1 MGIQAR
7 FRTLALGLILAAPLA
22 AQQPP
27 QPNGGPFVAQHNPR
41 FVPAAQAD
49 FLNDG
54 ERVVGV
60 SANGVAKAYAV
71 RFMAFHHVIQDRLG
85 EMPILATW

>member
-1 MGIQAR
+1 M
-7 FRTLALGLILAAPLA
+7 RTRAYFQKFVLSVGLAGWVGG
-22 AQQPP
+22 QGPP
-27 QPNGGPFVAQHNPR
+27 QPNGGPFVEQRSPR

-49 FLNDG
+49 FMMDV

-60 SANGVAKAYAV
+60 NQNGMTKAYAV
-71 RFMAFHHVIQDRLG
+71 RFMAFHHIIQDRLK

>member
-1 MGIQAR
+1 MK
-7 FRTLALGLILAAPLA
+7 TLGWFPSIGLSVVLIAPLG

-27 QPNGGPFVAQHNPR
+27 QPNGGPFVEQRAPR
-41 FVPAAQAD
+41 FVPARQAD
-49 FLNDG
+49 FMMDG

-60 SANGVAKAYAV
+60 NQSGVAKGYAV
-71 RFMAFHHVIQDRLG
+71 RFMAFHHIIQDQLK

>member
-1 MGIQAR
+1 MK
-7 FRTLALGLILAAPLA
+7 ALSLFPTIGLSFVLFAPVG

-27 QPNGGPFVAQHNPR
+27 QPNGGPFVEQRAPR
-41 FVPAAQAD
+41 FVSAGEAD
-49 FLNDG
+49 FMMDG

-60 SANGVAKAYAV
+60 NLNGVAKAYAV
-71 RFMAFHHVIQDRLG
+71 RFMAFHHIIQDQLK

>member
-1 MGIQAR
+1 MK
-7 FRTLALGLILAAPLA
+7 TLGWFPSIGLSVVLIVPLG

-27 QPNGGPFVAQHNPR
+27 QPNGGPFVEQRAPR
-41 FVPAAQAD
+41 FVPARQAD
-49 FLNDG
+49 FMMDG

-60 SANGVAKAYAV
+60 NQNGVAKAYAV
-71 RFMAFHHVIQDRLG
+71 RFMAFHHIIQDQLK